1 MIRDPFSLMDA
12 IGAAF
17 DRYQKPVP
25 HPGGPDE
32 TFCNMAVAK
41 VLLALGS
48 QELRNPDGTPLN
60 ADQMVSKRASEA
72 KAPGVW
78 REIQME
84 DAQAIANAGGVVV
97 AGMTSQQLNMKH
109 GHVVV
114 CRPGNAEL
122 SSKWSGMC
130 PMVSH
135 VGENSLIG
143 SDASWAFPGKLR
155 PRFFQLIAP

>member
-17 DRYQKPVP
+17 DRYQKPTP
-25 HPGGPDE
+25 NPDG
-32 TFCNMAVAK
+32 TFTTYCNMSVCK
-41 VLLALGS
+41 VLLAMGS
-48 QELRNPDGTPLN
+48 QELRNIDGTPLN
-60 ADQMVSKRASEA
+60 ADQMVADMAAEA
-72 KAPGVW
+72 AALGAW

-84 DAQAIANAGGVVV
+84 DAQAVANAGGIVV

-122 SSKWSGMC
+122 SAKWAGMC

-143 SDASWAFPGKLR
+143 IDASWAFPGTLR
-155 PRFFQLIAP
+155 PRFFQLVAS